1 VPAVNDAVRRVVR
14 NDWSP
19 VVGPELEGW
28 QPTRTVS
35 VIVPAFQ
42 CQPTLDL
49 TLAAL
54 SRQTYPADLLE
65 VVVVDDGS
73 DPPLTLPPIR
83 PGRTRLVRVEGG
95 GWGRANALHE
105 GARHST
111 GEILHWLD
119 ADMVVY
125 PEHVAAQARWH
136 HVLPYAVT
144 LGYKRFVDQDRH
156 GPWPT
161 PERVAAGPA
170 DLFDDAAGEPHSYV
184 ERYIAQTDQ
193 LRTADHLAFRIHV
206 GATAA
211 LRRELY
217 EAAGGLDTE
226 LRLGEDTELGY
237 RLAQA
242 GAVFVPEPRA
252 RAWHLGSTHVMR
264 AREEVARYNRP
275 FLVDRV
281 PYPRHWRR
289 TGGTTWTVPL
299 AEVVLPV
306 ADEPLERVRAA
317 VDSVLRGTEHDVRVQ
332 LVGPWDTL
340 DGARVRVLADPR
352 LDLRLVAATYRGEPR
367 VRLVTAA
374 PESVFP
380 APYRLDLPPGHA
392 LAPDALRDL
401 VDLADRHRAGV
412 VRAGPAT
419 LWRTAAVARAGWVR
433 APGESL
439 LDAVTSVH
447 GCRDVDPAVAGLVD
461 LRGYAPRDLAAGVD
475 LSGGRRRGHRLVPA
489 TVEVQGVRSLARAT
503 AVVAWL
509 GARRLASAFR
519 R

>member
-1 VPAVNDAVRRVVR
+1 MNDAVGRVVR
-14 NDWSP
+14 NDWSSVTVP
-19 VVGPELEGW
+19 DLDGW
-28 QPTRTVS
+28 VPTRAVS
-35 VIVPAFQ
+35 VIVPAFAA
-42 CQPTLDL
+42 QPTLDL

-73 DPPLTLPPIR
+73 DPPLVLPPIR
-83 PGRTRLVRVEGG
+83 PARCRLVRVDGP
-95 GWGRANALHE
+95 GWGRAHALHE
-105 GARHST
+105 GARHSA

-119 ADMVVY
+119 ADMVVH

-144 LGYKRFVDQDRH
+144 LGYKRFVEQE
-156 GPWPT
+156 PWPA
-161 PERVAAGPA
+161 PERVAADPAGLFAGGGP
-170 DLFDDAAGEPHSYV
+170 HTYV
-184 ERYIAQTDQ
+184 ERYIAQTDG

-252 RAWHLGSTHVMR
+252 RAWHLGRTHVMR
-264 AREEVARYNRP
+264 AREQVARYNRP
-275 FLVDRV
+275 FLTDRV

-289 TGGTTWTVPL
+289 TGGTWTVPL
-299 AEVVLPV
+299 AEVVIPV
-306 ADEPLERVRAA
+306 GDEPLERVRAA
-317 VDSVLRGTEHDVRVQ
+317 VDSVLTGSESDVRVC

-340 DGARVRVLADPR
+340 DDGRVRVLADPR

-374 PESVFP
+374 PASAFP

-401 VDLADRHRAGV
+401 VDRADRHRAGL
-412 VRAGPAT
+412 VRAGAAT
-419 LWRTAAVARAGWVR
+419 LWRTAAVGRAGWVR
-433 APGESL
+433 VPGESL
-439 LDAVTSVH
+439 LDAVTAVH
-447 GCRDVDPAVAGLVD
+447 GAHSVDPAAVGIVD
-461 LRGYAPRDLAAGVD
+461 LSLAAAGVARR
-475 LSGGRRRGHRLVPA
+475 GGRRLVPT
-489 TVEVQGVRSLARAT
+489 TVEVQGVRSLARA
-503 AVVAWL
+503 AVVVAWL
-509 GARRLASAFR
+509 GARRLTSALGR